1 MNEKTKREALLALG
15 MAKRAGRIVCGTPLV
30 CKALSAKTPP
40 ALIIVS
46 AHASDNTKKRLRD
59 KSNFYGVSL
68 YELDVG
74 TDEISAAIGGNAQV
88 AACAICDQGLAR
100 LFLAKAENDLKRN
113 EE

>member
-1 MNEKTKREALLALG
+1 MNEKTKRDALLSLG
-15 MAKRAGRIVCGTPLV
+15 MAKRAGKIVCGTPLV

-40 ALIIVS
+40 ALAVLS

-59 KSNFYGVSL
+59 KCNFYGVAL
-68 YELDVG
+68 YELDAG
-74 TDEISAAIGGNAQV
+74 TDEISAAVGGNAEM